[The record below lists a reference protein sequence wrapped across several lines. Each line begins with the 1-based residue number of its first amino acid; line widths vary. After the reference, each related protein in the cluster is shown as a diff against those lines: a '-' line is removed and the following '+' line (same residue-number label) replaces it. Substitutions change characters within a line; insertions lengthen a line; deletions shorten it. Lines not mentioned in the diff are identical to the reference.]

1 MEVLHSS
8 LVTCL
13 QFRIA
18 MLTVSYRYDVT
29 SFARSSDMCIAI
41 DYNLQCLMIFSLLQ
55 IHMHKARN
63 AVNTVRVENRLVY
76 DILTRN
82 AILTTLRFPDQESVF
97 VLFMNSCQD
106 VCFTFSRRFRFNCF
120 SCLMFFHGS

>member
-29 SFARSSDMCIAI
+29 SFARSSDIRF
-41 DYNLQCLMIFSLLQ
+41 LLIFVSFLLF
-55 IHMHKARN
+55 I
-63 AVNTVRVENRLVY
+63 
-76 DILTRN
+76 IL
-82 AILTTLRFPDQESVF
+82 
-97 VLFMNSCQD
+97 
-106 VCFTFSRRFRFNCF
+106 
-120 SCLMFFHGS
+120 

>member
-41 DYNLQCLMIFSLLQ
+41 DYNLLDTIFFLSKSNPQ
-55 IHMHKARN
+55 HEQGYK
-63 AVNTVRVENRLVY
+63 Y
-76 DILTRN
+76 TRKDG
-82 AILTTLRFPDQESVF
+82 AQPPPYPHPPSVKYYII
-97 VLFMNSCQD
+97 V
-106 VCFTFSRRFRFNCF
+106 
-120 SCLMFFHGS
+120 